1 MSIENDLSKNEG
13 SNHAPTC
20 INIKQRFVFSLLI
33 QVERVFLLEVHC
45 FKSFTILVDLYIKVI
60 KYNPEFVIYL
70 VTISW

>member
-13 SNHAPTC
+13 SHHVPTC

-45 FKSFTILVDLYIKVI
+45 FKSFTILVDLYIKVL